1 MCLELLCNCG
11 HSIKKSCPEPNLNKV
26 NIDNIPI
33 QALKCPGQPVSY
45 VRVDDPCY
53 DCVLENTKSEVMVKG
68 RTVVG
73 LNAND
78 YGVPS
83 QGYYA
88 NNSYGP
94 RRGAVDLG
102 QGNNAGNY
110 NNYPIGAHIRNDG
123 GHGGEAGGLL
133 YPSSPLIGPE
143 DRASTPRATFA
154 HGYNMP
160 GPGSISSGSGSD
172 DRASTPRAAFN
183 TGYNMPGHGSFSGG
197 NGPEDRASTPRA
209 TFNPGYN
216 MPAHGSFSGGNGPE
230 DRASTP
236 RATFNPGHNV
246 PAHGSFSTGGGPEDR
261 ASTPRATFASGY
273 NMPQA
278 GRASM
283 SGGSGPEDRASTP
296 RATFASGH
304 NMPGR
309 ATISSG
315 SGTGN
320 NLNAD
325 APRADFGT
333 GHNMPGRAS
342 ISSASGFPVGGYM
355 TTPRAGPGTMAPP
368 TPGRG
373 FHNRNRSSLSQVTF
387 PDYGPIGTPVHRPGQ
402 GPMQQVTQSAG
413 PARGRGFGQGRMEQ
427 TNNPVGVIGSGRR
440 VSFAGINVYSPPSVC
455 SPPMSPNDD

>member
-26 NIDNIPI
+26 NFDNVPI
-33 QALKCPGQPVSY
+33 QALKCPGQPRSY

-53 DCVLENTKSEVMVKG
+53 NCVLENTKSEVMVKG

-88 NNSYGP
+88 NNTYGP
-94 RRGAVDLG
+94 RRGAVDFG

-110 NNYPIGAHIRNDG
+110 NNYPIGTHIRNDG

-133 YPSSPLIGPE
+133 YPSSPLIGPD
-143 DRASTPRATFA
+143 DRASTPRATF
-154 HGYNMP
+154 NP
-160 GPGSISSGSGSD
+160 
-172 DRASTPRAAFN
+172 
-183 TGYNMPGHGSFSGG
+183 GYNMPGHGPFSGG

-209 TFNPGYN
+209 TFDAGYNMSGPGSDSSGSGSDDRASTPRATCNPGYN
-216 MPAHGSFSGGNGPE
+216 MPGHGSFSSGGGLE

-236 RATFNPGHNV
+236 RATFT
-246 PAHGSFSTGGGPEDR
+246 PAYD
-261 ASTPRATFASGY
+261 
-273 NMPQA
+273 MPQA
-278 GRASM
+278 GRGSI
-283 SGGSGPEDRASTP
+283 SGGNGPDNNANAP
-296 RATFASGH
+296 CATFSSGY

-309 ATISSG
+309 ATISG
-315 SGTGN
+315 GTGPGN
-320 NLNAD
+320 NLNAN
-325 APRADFGT
+325 APRANFGP

-342 ISSASGFPVGGYM
+342 VSSASGFPVGGYM

-387 PDYGPIGTPVHRPGQ
+387 PDYGPIGTPVARPGH
-402 GPMQQVTQSAG
+402 GPMHQVTQSAG
-413 PARGRGFGQGRMEQ
+413 PARGRGGFGHGRMEQ
-427 TNNPVGVIGSGRR
+427 TNNSVGVIGSGRR
-440 VSFAGINVYSPPSVC
+440 VSFAGINVYSPPSVY